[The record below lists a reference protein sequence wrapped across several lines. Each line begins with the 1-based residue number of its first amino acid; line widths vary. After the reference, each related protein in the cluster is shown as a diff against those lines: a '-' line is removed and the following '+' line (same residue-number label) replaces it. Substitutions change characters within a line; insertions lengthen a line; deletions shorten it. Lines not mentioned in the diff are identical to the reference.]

1 MLNLSEKETTIISS
15 IQDKRK
21 LELKEN
27 RNILTRKE
35 IEIFDYYNALICRSE
50 ILESLLSKF

>member
-27 RNILTRKE
+27 RNILTANEMK
-35 IEIFDYYNALICRSE
+35 IFNYYNMVLFRSE
-50 ILESLLSKF
+50 ILKSLLSKF

>member
-15 IQDKRK
+15 ILNKRK

-27 RNILTRKE
+27 RNILTANEMK
-35 IEIFDYYNALICRSE
+35 IFNYYNMVLFRSE
-50 ILESLLSKF
+50 ILKSLLSKF